1 MFMLLSFTFTALVA
15 FEEESFKGSEK
26 NNLLWRPP
34 MRRLFR
40 ILFGSLLLIDF
51 ISDEEGGMYLVFNTI
66 GSIPELI
73 RRSKRLE
80 SPHLLFDN
88 ML

>member
-1 MFMLLSFTFTALVA
+1 MFRLLSFTAMLA
-15 FEEESFKGSEK
+15 FEEASFKGSEK
-26 NNLLWRPP
+26 NNLLWRAP
-34 MRRLFR
+34 MRRLFT

-51 ISDEEGGMYLVFNTI
+51 ISNEEEEGMYLVLNTI

-88 ML
+88 KL